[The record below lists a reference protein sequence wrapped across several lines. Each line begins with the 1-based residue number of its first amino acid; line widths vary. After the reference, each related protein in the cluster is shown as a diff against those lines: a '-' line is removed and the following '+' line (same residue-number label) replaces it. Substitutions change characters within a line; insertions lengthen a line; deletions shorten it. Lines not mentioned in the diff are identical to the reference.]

1 MRTGTGALLGRHLL
15 TDRAAGAAVAVIVL
29 AASFLGAAV
38 PRALDRLSTEGLRG
52 TIDQAAPLDRDLLA
66 TVAGQP
72 PVAYGSTGD
81 PTLPF
86 RHVLDDVQASLEPLL
101 AKTSTGVVGTFRY
114 RSVRALGIAPVLPD
128 ETDTSLF
135 NLTVLTDPT
144 DVADQGF
151 ASRVRYVAGGPPS
164 ASQVTRDPGSTV
176 PPTQPGGADQ
186 GSALV
191 EVAVSAEGARVHGL
205 EPGSVVQLAQRLQ
218 ARVTGVVEPL
228 DPGDPYW
235 QLDDTLLDPAQSY
248 TDADGIIHTTA
259 LLVAPEAAAVL
270 AGQMFRAS
278 QPQLQVRV
286 PLRAGDLRA
295 DEAVGLFREVRRLEG
310 EVFPMPET
318 PGLDA
323 GFFAFPAPDVR
334 LSSGLDGLVL
344 DHLRQRRTSS
354 AVVSL
359 VAAGLLGVTLA
370 VLTLAARLVVERRR
384 RALSLVVARGGSARQ
399 VVAVSAVEGALLGL
413 PAAAAGTALAA
424 RAVDGGAGT
433 AGWALPLLLGF
444 APVVLLPALAAAGT
458 RDGGAEGLRGRRRD
472 SAGGL
477 AGLRSGPGRRRL
489 VAEGV
494 LLLATA
500 AAVLT
505 LRQRGLEPAP
515 VDTRGGAV
523 PAEAL
528 VTAPDPLLAV
538 APLLIG
544 LVTAVLVARLAPLPL
559 RRFADRAARRTGAVT
574 FLGAARAGRDQVAGT
589 LPVLVVLLA
598 ISTCVLGVV
607 VSGTAQRG
615 LRTASWEEVGAEAR
629 TTSLGLTAEEVE
641 AGREVPG
648 VDGLAAVSVSR
659 GEAESSTREGAV
671 EVFAV
676 DPTDLAA
683 VQRPVPGAPALP
695 EGLSADPGASGP
707 VPVVVSTGVA
717 AVGEQVTVTSG
728 GAVLDALVVGTA
740 DRLVSLSGTG
750 DWVLADPVALDAAG
764 WAYPL
769 PRIALVDLAP
779 ELAEARGAQVDEVEA
794 GLREALSTGSPL
806 RTRADAEEGIA
817 ERPLVSGTLGSFGWA
832 AGLSAVLCA
841 LALLLTLVAAA
852 AERVRLLS
860 RLRTLGLDGRQS
872 GALVAWEA
880 GPVVVPGVL
889 VGLVVGLGVT
899 LAVYPALDL
908 RSFTG
913 GQDRPA
919 LALDLPLLAASV
931 GGVLLASALAVVL
944 AVLTGSRARLGALLR
959 VGDET

>member
-1 MRTGTGALLGRHLL
+1 MSTGTPALLGRHLL
-15 TDRAAGAAVAVIVL
+15 TDRAAGAAVAGIVL

-38 PRALDRLSTEGLRG
+38 PRALDRLATEGLRG

-66 TVAGQP
+66 TVSGQP
-72 PVAYGSTGD
+72 PVAYGSSGD

-86 RHVLDDVQASLEPLL
+86 RQVLDDVEGALEPLL
-101 AKTSTGVVGTFRY
+101 ADASTGITGSFRY
-114 RSVRALGIAPVLPD
+114 RAVRALEIAPALPD

-144 DVADQGF
+144 DVADPGF
-151 ASRVRYVAGGPPS
+151 ASRVRYVAGGPPALS
-164 ASQVTRDPGSTV
+164 ETTRDPGSAVSETD
-176 PPTQPGGADQ
+176 PGGAAN
-186 GSALV
+186 GSTLV

-205 EPGSVVQLAQRLQ
+205 EPGSVIALDQRLT

-228 DPGDPYW
+228 DASDPYW

-248 TDADGIIHTTA
+248 TDRDGIIHTTS
-259 LLVAPEAAAVL
+259 LLVAPEAAAAL
-270 AGQMFRAS
+270 AGQMSDAN
-278 QPQLQVRV
+278 QPQVQVRV
-286 PLRAGDLRA
+286 PLRAGAIRATQAADLFA
-295 DEAVGLFREVRRLEG
+295 EVRRLEG
-310 EVFPMPET
+310 VVFTMPG
-318 PGLDA
+318 PAGLGAD
-323 GFFAFPAPDVR
+323 FFFFPAPDLR

-384 RALSLVVARGGSARQ
+384 RSLSLLVARGGSARQ
-399 VVAVSAVEGALLGL
+399 VVLVSLLEGALLGL
-413 PAAAAGTALAA
+413 PAAALGTAVATWT
-424 RAVDGGAGT
+424 VPGQAGT
-433 AGWALPLLLGF
+433 AGWALPAVLGLAPVLLL
-444 APVVLLPALAAAGT
+444 PVLAAVGT

-472 SAGGL
+472 GVGGL
-477 AGLRSGPGRRRL
+477 AGVRSTSGRRRL

-494 LLLATA
+494 LVLAAA
-500 AAVLT
+500 AAVAT
-505 LRQRGLEPAP
+505 LRQRGLAP
-515 VDTRGGAV
+515 PPVATSGAV
-523 PAEAL
+523 SPAAL
-528 VTAPDPLLAV
+528 DTSPDPLLAA

-559 RRFADRAARRTGAVT
+559 RRLADRASRRSGAVT
-574 FLGAARAGRDQVAGT
+574 FLGAARSGRDQVAGT

-598 ISTCVLGVV
+598 ISTCVLGVI

-629 TTSLGLTAEEVE
+629 ITSLGLTAEEVA
-641 AGREVPG
+641 AGAEVAG

-659 GEAESSTREGAV
+659 GQFEAATREGAV
-671 EVFAV
+671 EVFAA
-676 DPTDLAA
+676 DPAALAA
-683 VQRPVPGAPALP
+683 VQAVVPGAPPLP
-695 EGLSADPGASGP
+695 DDLASAGATR
-707 VPVVVSTGVA
+707 VPVVVSSGTA
-717 AVGEQVTVTSG
+717 AVGEQLTVTSG
-728 GAVLDALVVGTA
+728 GFVLDAVVVGTA
-740 DRLVSLSGTG
+740 DRLVSLSGSG
-750 DWVLADPVALDAAG
+750 AWVLVDPRALDDAG
-764 WAYPL
+764 FRYPL

-779 ELAEARGAQVDEVEA
+779 SLSEARGDDLADVET
-794 GLREALSTGSPL
+794 GLREAMGTGSPL
-806 RTRADAEEGIA
+806 RTRADAEVGIA
-817 ERPLVSGTLGSFGWA
+817 ERPLVAGTLGSFGYA

-841 LALLLTLVAAA
+841 LAMLLTLVAAA

-880 GPVVVPGVL
+880 APVVVPGVL
-889 VGLVVGLGVT
+889 VGLVVGVAVT
-899 LAVYPALDL
+899 LAIYPALDL

-919 LALDLPLLAASV
+919 LALDLGLLAGSV
-931 GGVLLASALAVVL
+931 GGVLVASALAVVL